1 MEPIFEIGSLNM
13 LNVKLKFC
21 YHEIRRDIFQGF
33 HNINFSSGLKITI
46 LKQISFSTVIGM
58 LTSFEY
64 AVNMICFLSKL
75 TFRVFHFKKRG
86 KISTAFCSSLL
97 RAIIAHNHLLFFK
110 FQSLYISAEIFKYF
124 TLFLPFFALS
134 LTHHTHALTF

>member
-1 MEPIFEIGSLNM
+1 M

-21 YHEIRRDIFQGF
+21 YHEIRRDIHNIRRFR
-33 HNINFSSGLKITI
+33 NINFSSGLKITI
-46 LKQISFSTVIGM
+46 LKQVSLSTVIGM

-75 TFRVFHFKKRG
+75 TFRAFHFKKRE
-86 KISTAFCSSLL
+86 KISTAFSSSLL

-110 FQSLYISAEIFKYF
+110 FQILYISAEIFKCF
-124 TLFLPFFALS
+124 TLFLPFFALF